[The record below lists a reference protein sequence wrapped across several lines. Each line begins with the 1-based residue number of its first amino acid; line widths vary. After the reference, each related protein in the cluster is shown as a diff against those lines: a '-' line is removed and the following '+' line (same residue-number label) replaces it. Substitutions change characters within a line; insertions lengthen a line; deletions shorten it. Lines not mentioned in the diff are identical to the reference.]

1 MDGGGRILRSLSEA
15 LRLSSIATERPLL
28 AAIGFPAN
36 CTASSFTLAPAR
48 RAQVLP
54 RRDGQSRRGRFMDF
68 ARQRG
73 TALLVFSL
81 IGTSIGYGAL
91 RGGAYATFVEQYGTP
106 ADIVARNIGFPVSA
120 VTITG
125 QSGLTESEVLE
136 ASGISSKNSL
146 AFLDVAE
153 VRDRLRALPLV
164 KDASVR
170 KLYPDRLVI
179 EITER
184 QPYALWQQEGQVSV
198 VAADGTVIDT
208 MRDGRFADLPF
219 VVGQGANTHL
229 ANYLALIGRAGDLKA
244 KIRAGIFVGERR
256 WTLSTTT
263 GIEVMLPEKNPEGA
277 LAALASLER
286 ESRVLE
292 KDLISLDLR
301 LPDRM
306 VARLS
311 EEAAAQRADTLGRK
325 GAKTKP
331 GQT

>member
-15 LRLSSIATERPLL
+15 FASLGSMMPERRLPAL
-28 AAIGFPAN
+28 IGVPAN
-36 CTASSFTLAPAR
+36 YPGFASPRPQVQPVRSRHSGRAR
-48 RAQVLP
+48 LLN
-54 RRDGQSRRGRFMDF
+54 F
-68 ARQRG
+68 ARERG

-81 IGTSIGYGAL
+81 IGASIGYGAL
-91 RGGAYATFVEQYGTP
+91 CGGAYASFVEQYGTP
-106 ADIVARNIGFPVSA
+106 ADIIARNLGFSISEVA
-120 VTITG
+120 ITG
-125 QSGLTESEVLE
+125 QNGLTESEILE
-136 ASGISSKNSL
+136 ASGINPRHSL
-146 AFLDVAE
+146 AFLDVAQ
-153 VRDRLRALPLV
+153 VRDRLRAIPLV
-164 KDASVR
+164 RDASVR
-170 KLYPDRLVI
+170 KLYPDHVLI
-179 EITER
+179 EVVER

-229 ANYLALIGRAGDLKA
+229 SDYLALLGKAGDLKS
-244 KIRAGIFVGERR
+244 KIRAGVFVGERR

-263 GIEVMLPEKNPEGA
+263 GVEVMLPERNPEAA

-286 ESRVLE
+286 DSRVLE
-292 KDLISLDLR
+292 KDVISLDLR
-301 LPDRM
+301 LPDRL

-325 GAKTKP
+325 GGKTKA